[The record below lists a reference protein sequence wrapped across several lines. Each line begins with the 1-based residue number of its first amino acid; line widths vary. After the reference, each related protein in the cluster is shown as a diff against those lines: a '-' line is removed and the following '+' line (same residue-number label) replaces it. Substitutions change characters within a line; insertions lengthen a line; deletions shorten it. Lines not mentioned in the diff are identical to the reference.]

1 MSKQLDEAFR
11 LVQETEPMTQE
22 VYDLI
27 ELFSESAK
35 DDEINAFSGLLEI
48 AFLDL
53 RQHLAV

>member
-27 ELFSESAK
+27 ELISESAK